1 MSDPRKR
8 LKLLHRRLD
17 ACTACPSMI
26 GPVVHG
32 PPIVSP
38 VLLVGQAPGP
48 HEGRIGRPFA
58 WTAGKTLFR
67 WFEAATGVSEAEFR
81 EHVYMAAITRCFP
94 GKGPGRGDRKPDR
107 EEMQRCQPFLAG
119 EVQILQ
125 PRLVIP
131 VGTVA
136 IEQILGHKGPLAE
149 VVGLTQRVEYH
160 GVETDV
166 ICLPHPSGI
175 STWHHREPGRTLL
188 PRALALIARHSA
200 FVAAFADRPRR
211 QAAASLST

>member
-1 MSDPRKR
+1 MQTARERSTMDPRKR

-17 ACTACPSMI
+17 ACTACPTVV

-32 PPIVSP
+32 PPIVTP

-67 WFEAATGVSEAEFR
+67 WFEAATGVSEAAFR
-81 EHVYMAAITRCFP
+81 ERVYMTAVTRCFP
-94 GKGPGRGDRKPDR
+94 GKAGGRGDRKPDR
-107 EEMQRCQPFLAG
+107 EEVARCQPFLAG

-136 IEQILGHKGPLAE
+136 IEQVLGHKGPLVE
-149 VVGLTQRVEYH
+149 VVGL
-160 GVETDV
+160 
-166 ICLPHPSGI
+166 
-175 STWHHREPGRTLL
+175 
-188 PRALALIARHSA
+188 AR
-200 FVAAFADRPRR
+200 
-211 QAAASLST
+211 L